1 MEKEVVIMRGEEV
14 AEAIYEK
21 ISKGK
26 ANSQKKIKLVIL
38 LVGNNPASL
47 IYIKQ
52 KIKACEKLGFECQLE
67 HLKNPEE
74 VSTKSLIK
82 KIEEFNNDEE
92 VTGIIVQ
99 MPLPEH
105 INKTEIL
112 AAIDRKKDVDGL
124 NPFNMGQ
131 TFLGVEFEDLTPCTA
146 TGVIRMMEY
155 YQVEL
160 VGKKVVVIGSG
171 NIAGKP
177 TAMMMSN
184 RKATVTVCNSKTVNL
199 KEITLGADVI
209 VVAVGQKC
217 LLMSDMVK
225 KGAVVVDIGINRN
238 EDGSLCGDSE
248 YEKLLDKVKAI
259 TPVPGG
265 VGKMTV
271 ACLMENL
278 AKAGQII

>member
-1 MEKEVVIMRGEEV
+1 MKGEEV

-21 ISKGK
+21 IAQGK
-26 ANSQKKIKLVIL
+26 AKNPQKKIKLVIL
-38 LVGNNPASL
+38 LVGNNAASL

-52 KIKACEKLGFECQLE
+52 KIKACEKLGFVCHLE
-67 HLKNPEE
+67 HLENAEE

-82 KIEEFNNDEE
+82 KIEEFNDDKE

-99 MPLPEH
+99 MPLPDQ
-105 INKTEIL
+105 INKSEIL
-112 AAIDRKKDVDGL
+112 AAIDKNKDVDGL

-131 TFLGVEFEDLTPCTA
+131 TFLGVEFENLTPCTA

-155 YQVEL
+155 YKIEL
-160 VGKKVVVIGSG
+160 KGRNVVVIGSG

-184 RKATVTVCNSKTVNL
+184 RKATVTICNSKTENL
-199 KEITLGADVI
+199 KEITLKADLV

-225 KGAVVVDIGINRN
+225 TDAVVVDIGINRN

-248 YEKLLDKVKAI
+248 YQALLSKVKAI

-278 AKAGQII
+278 AKAGQLF